1 MLCSEFD
8 RNDLTSHLDMTHSQ
22 LSGLRELLS
31 GSPQINIDSNLILEV
46 RTTVR
51 CYTALSLV
59 ATHLIYYK
67 NSM

>member
-31 GSPQINIDSNLILEV
+31 GGSPQINIDSNLILEV

-51 CYTALSLV
+51 
-59 ATHLIYYK
+59 
-67 NSM
+67 